1 MGEMRP
7 DSGPHFAG
15 GGEKMRQ
22 GNSTMNA
29 IMRHIAVV
37 GFVFLQSSGALAAPF
52 QIPDVDPLTSFLTLA
67 AIAVFVWAFRVVRML
82 SQSETKARQR
92 INELEIR
99 LNEAETAFAA
109 EAHVMIVWH
118 GKEEFPSRVIG
129 SMYGSAK
136 VPSTAA
142 DMLNFPAWLEA
153 DSSNV
158 IEDCIRTLRE
168 MGKPFNIGVRT
179 LNNELLEADGRAAG
193 GMATLRFRPLSGE
206 RRQITELNYDAR
218 KLGMQV
224 ERLSAVL
231 DSAPLPIWLRDGDG
245 RLSWVNRAYVKAVE
259 LPDSDAVLRSM
270 IEVASPERID
280 TTKADPKVGL
290 LGRTHAVF
298 AGAMRALNIHEVALP
313 EGKAGFAVDVSAL
326 EEIEKELDRHIKAHA
341 STLNKLDTAIAIFGP
356 DQRLRF
362 HNMAFAQ
369 LWPIDGQWLD
379 MHPTDGEILDR
390 LRTQRC
396 IPEQANY
403 REWRARQLSSY
414 TTLEMRESWWYL
426 PDGRSLHVVCEQH
439 PFGGVTYLYENVT
452 KEIQLESRYN
462 ELIGVQRETLD
473 NLEEAIALFGSDGRL
488 KLFNPAFSKFW
499 NFDGAFLQKE
509 PHVDQLASDAV
520 VIREAGAAWQEIKF
534 GITGMES
541 ERRALRGR
549 LTASDRILQYSSV
562 PLPDGNTLL
571 TFSDISDPAK
581 MERALRDRT
590 EALEAADRLKNAFL
604 SNVSYEVRTPLTSIL
619 GFAETLDLGLVG
631 ELSSKQR
638 EYVLDIKRSSEELKA
653 IIDAIIDLSA
663 IDAGAMELKL
673 AKLDVATILQSVA
686 EKLSPAMSRR
696 DQTLSIELAE
706 DSLAFVGDDLRVE
719 QVIANLLSN
728 AIGFSARGSQV
739 RMGARR
745 SGANIQIWIAD
756 SGRGI
761 DPEFQKKAF
770 ERFQSKPLPGSHRG
784 PGLGLAIVKS
794 FTELHGGNVSLI
806 SKLDRGTTVVCSF
819 PVDGPAKQN
828 PRSSPAE
835 RLSPQ
840 RVA

>member
-1 MGEMRP
+1 
-7 DSGPHFAG
+7 
-15 GGEKMRQ
+15 MRQ

-29 IMRHIAVV
+29 IMRHMAVAC
-37 GFVFLQSSGALAAPF
+37 FVFLQSRVAHAAPF
-52 QIPDVDPLTSFLTLA
+52 QIPDIDPLMSFLTLA
-67 AIAVFVWAFRVVRML
+67 AVAVFFWAFRVVRLL
-82 SQSETKARQR
+82 SQSENKARQR
-92 INELEIR
+92 ISELEIR

-136 VPSTAA
+136 VPTVAA

-168 MGKPFNIGVRT
+168 VGKPFNIGVKT
-179 LNNELLEADGRAAG
+179 LNNELLEADGRVAG

-206 RRQITELNYDAR
+206 RRQITELNYDVR

-231 DSAPLPIWLRDGDG
+231 DSAPLPIWLRDGEG

-259 LPDSDAVLRSM
+259 LPDSAAVLRSL
-270 IEVASPERID
+270 IEVAAPDRID

-290 LGRTHAVF
+290 LGRAHAVF

-313 EGKAGFAVDVSAL
+313 EGRAGFAVDVSEL
-326 EEIEKELDRHIKAHA
+326 EDIEKELDRHIKAHA

-369 LWPIDGQWLD
+369 LWPLDGQWLD

-403 REWRARQLSSY
+403 REWRAKQLSSY

-509 PHVDQLASDAV
+509 PHVDQLVSDAA

-631 ELSSKQR
+631 ELSPKQR

-673 AKLDVATILQSVA
+673 ARLDVAEVLQAVA
-686 EKLSPAMSRR
+686 EKLSPTMTRR

-706 DSLAFVGDDLRVE
+706 DSLAFVGDAMRVE
-719 QVIANLLSN
+719 QIVSNLLSN

-745 SGANIQIWIAD
+745 SGTNIQIWIAD

-784 PGLGLAIVKS
+784 PGLGLSIVKS

-828 PRSSPAE
+828 PRNDQAE
-835 RLSPQ
+835 PISPQ

>member
-1 MGEMRP
+1 MR
-7 DSGPHFAG
+7 
-15 GGEKMRQ
+15 E

-29 IMRHIAVV
+29 LMRHIAVA
-37 GFVFLQSSGALAAPF
+37 GFAFLQCGSAHAAPF
-52 QIPDVDPLTSFLTLA
+52 QIPDFDPLMSFLTLA
-67 AIAVFVWAFRVVRML
+67 AVAVFIWAFHVIRKL
-82 SQSETKARQR
+82 SQSENRARQR

-109 EAHVMIVWH
+109 EAHVMVVWR
-118 GKEEFPSRVIG
+118 GKDELPSRIIG

-136 VPSTAA
+136 VPTAVA
-142 DMLNFPAWLEA
+142 EMLNFPAWLEA

-245 RLSWVNRAYVKAVE
+245 RLSWVNQAYVKAVE
-259 LPDSDAVLRSM
+259 LPDSASVLRSL

-280 TTKADPKVGL
+280 TTKADPKTGL

-313 EGKAGFAVDVSAL
+313 EGRAGFAVDISEL

-369 LWPIDGQWLD
+369 LWPLDGKWLD

-403 REWRARQLSSY
+403 REWRAKQLSSY

-439 PFGGVTYLYENVT
+439 PFGGVTICMKT
-452 KEIQLESRYN
+452 SPRK
-462 ELIGVQRETLD
+462 
-473 NLEEAIALFGSDGRL
+473 
-488 KLFNPAFSKFW
+488 
-499 NFDGAFLQKE
+499 
-509 PHVDQLASDAV
+509 
-520 VIREAGAAWQEIKF
+520 
-534 GITGMES
+534 
-541 ERRALRGR
+541 
-549 LTASDRILQYSSV
+549 SS
-562 PLPDGNTLL
+562 
-571 TFSDISDPAK
+571 
-581 MERALRDRT
+581 
-590 EALEAADRLKNAFL
+590 
-604 SNVSYEVRTPLTSIL
+604 
-619 GFAETLDLGLVG
+619 
-631 ELSSKQR
+631 
-638 EYVLDIKRSSEELKA
+638 LKA
-653 IIDAIIDLSA
+653 ATTSLS
-663 IDAGAMELKL
+663 GCS
-673 AKLDVATILQSVA
+673 AKPSTIS
-686 EKLSPAMSRR
+686 K
-696 DQTLSIELAE
+696 
-706 DSLAFVGDDLRVE
+706 
-719 QVIANLLSN
+719 
-728 AIGFSARGSQV
+728 
-739 RMGARR
+739 
-745 SGANIQIWIAD
+745 
-756 SGRGI
+756 
-761 DPEFQKKAF
+761 
-770 ERFQSKPLPGSHRG
+770 KPLRCSG
-784 PGLGLAIVKS
+784 PMAV
-794 FTELHGGNVSLI
+794 
-806 SKLDRGTTVVCSF
+806 
-819 PVDGPAKQN
+819 
-828 PRSSPAE
+828 
-835 RLSPQ
+835 
-840 RVA
+840 

>member
-1 MGEMRP
+1 
-7 DSGPHFAG
+7 
-15 GGEKMRQ
+15 MRQ

-29 IMRHIAVV
+29 IMRHMAVAC
-37 GFVFLQSSGALAAPF
+37 FVFLQCRVAHAAPF
-52 QIPDVDPLTSFLTLA
+52 QIPDIDPLMSFLTLA
-67 AIAVFVWAFRVVRML
+67 AVAVFFWAFRVVRLL
-82 SQSETKARQR
+82 SQSENKARQR
-92 INELEIR
+92 ISELEIR

-136 VPSTAA
+136 VPTAAA

-168 MGKPFNIGVRT
+168 VGKPFNIGVKT
-179 LNNELLEADGRAAG
+179 LNNELLEADGRVAG

-206 RRQITELNYDAR
+206 RRQITELNYDVR

-231 DSAPLPIWLRDGDG
+231 DSAPLPIWLRDGEG

-259 LPDSDAVLRSM
+259 LPDSAAVLRSL
-270 IEVASPERID
+270 IEVAAPDRID

-290 LGRTHAVF
+290 LGRAHAVF

-313 EGKAGFAVDVSAL
+313 EGRAGFAVDVSEL
-326 EEIEKELDRHIKAHA
+326 EDIEKELDRHIKAHA

-369 LWPIDGQWLD
+369 LWPLDGQWLD

-403 REWRARQLSSY
+403 REWRAKQLSSY

-509 PHVDQLASDAV
+509 PHVDQLVSDAA

-631 ELSSKQR
+631 ELSPKQR

-673 AKLDVATILQSVA
+673 ARLDVAEVLQAVA
-686 EKLSPAMSRR
+686 EKLSPTMTRR

-706 DSLAFVGDDLRVE
+706 DSLAFVGDAMRVE
-719 QVIANLLSN
+719 QIVSNLLSN

-745 SGANIQIWIAD
+745 SGTNIQIWIAD

-784 PGLGLAIVKS
+784 PGLGLSIVKS

-828 PRSSPAE
+828 PRNDQAE
-835 RLSPQ
+835 PISPQ

>member
-1 MGEMRP
+1 MREG
-7 DSGPHFAG
+7 D
-15 GGEKMRQ
+15 
-22 GNSTMNA
+22 STMNA

-37 GFVFLQSSGALAAPF
+37 VPACLPCNSAYAAAFQMPNLDALS
-52 QIPDVDPLTSFLTLA
+52 SFLMFP
-67 AIAVFVWAFRVVRML
+67 AIAVFVWAFLVIRKLGRSENNARLRV
-82 SQSETKARQR
+82 
-92 INELEIR
+92 NELEVR
-99 LNEAETAFAA
+99 LNEAESAFAA
-109 EAHVMIVWH
+109 EAHVMVVWH
-118 GKEEFPSRVIG
+118 GKQDRPNRIIG

-136 VPSTAA
+136 VPATVE
-142 DMLNFPAWLEA
+142 DMLNFPVWLEA
-153 DSSNV
+153 DSSNM
-158 IEDCIRTLRE
+158 IEDRIHTLRE
-168 MGKPFNIGVRT
+168 IGKPFNIGVKT
-179 LNNELLEADGRAAG
+179 LHNELLEADGRAAG

-206 RRQITELNYDAR
+206 RQQLTELNYDAR

-231 DSAPLPIWLRDGDG
+231 DSAPLPIWLRNGDG
-245 RLSWVNRAYVKAVE
+245 KLSWVNQAYVKAVE
-259 LPDSDAVLRSM
+259 MPDSDAVLKSF
-270 IEVASPERID
+270 IEVAAPDRID

-298 AGAMRALNIHEVALP
+298 AGAMRALNIHEVKLP

-341 STLNKLDTAIAIFGP
+341 STLNKLTTAIAIFGP

-362 HNMAFAQ
+362 HNMAFAL
-369 LWPIDGQWLD
+369 LWPLDGQWLD
-379 MHPTDGEILDR
+379 LHPTDGEILDR

-499 NFDGAFLQKE
+499 NFDGQFLQKE
-509 PHVDQLASDAV
+509 PHIDQLASDAV
-520 VIREAGAAWQEIKF
+520 VIKEAGSAWQEIKF
-534 GITGMES
+534 GVTGMES

-590 EALEAADRLKNAFL
+590 EALEAADRLKNTFL

-631 ELSSKQR
+631 ELSPKQR

-673 AKLDVATILQSVA
+673 SKIDVSATLQSVG
-686 EKLSPAMSRR
+686 EKLSAAITRR
-696 DQTLSIELAE
+696 DQTLNIELAE
-706 DSLAFVGDDLRVE
+706 DSISFVGDTLRVE
-719 QVIANLLSN
+719 QIISNLLSN
-728 AIGFSARGSQV
+728 AIGFSARSSQI

-745 SGANIQIWIAD
+745 LGSNVQIWIAD
-756 SGRGI
+756 TGRGI

-794 FTELHGGNVSLI
+794 FTELHGGKVSLI

-819 PVDGPAKQN
+819 PIDGPVKQDHK
-828 PRSSPAE
+828 STHAE
-835 RLSPQ
+835 YISPQ

>member
-1 MGEMRP
+1 MRV
-7 DSGPHFAG
+7 
-15 GGEKMRQ
+15 

-29 IMRHIAVV
+29 LMRHTAVAV
-37 GFVFLQSSGALAAPF
+37 IVFLQCGPALAASF
-52 QIPDVDPLTSFLTLA
+52 QIPDIDPLTSFLTLA
-67 AIAVFVWAFRVVRML
+67 AVAVFVWAFLVVRKL
-82 SQSETKARQR
+82 SQGENRARQR
-92 INELEIR
+92 VSELEIR

-109 EAHVMIVWH
+109 EAHVMIVWR
-118 GKEEFPSRVIG
+118 GKQELPSRIIG

-136 VPSTAA
+136 VPPTSAEIV
-142 DMLNFPAWLEA
+142 DFLGWLEA
-153 DSSNV
+153 DSSNL
-158 IEDCIRTLRE
+158 IEDSLRTLRE
-168 MGKPFNIGVRT
+168 IGKPFNIGVKT
-179 LNNELLEADGRAAG
+179 LHNELLEADGRAAG

-206 RRQITELNYDAR
+206 RQQITELNYDAR

-231 DSAPLPIWLRDGDG
+231 DSAPLPIWLRNQDGK
-245 RLSWVNRAYVKAVE
+245 LSWVNRAYVKAVE
-259 LPDSDAVLRSM
+259 LPDSDAVLKSL
-270 IEVASPERID
+270 IEVATPDRID

-313 EGKAGFAVDVSAL
+313 EGTAGFAIDVSAM

-379 MHPTDGEILDR
+379 SHPTDGEILDR

-488 KLFNPAFSKFW
+488 KLFNPAFSNFW

-509 PHVDQLASDAV
+509 PHIDQLASDAV

-534 GITGMES
+534 GVTGMES

-549 LTASDRILQYSSV
+549 LTAQDRILQYSSV

-638 EYVLDIKRSSEELKA
+638 EYVLDIKRSSEDLKA

-663 IDAGAMELKL
+663 IDAGAMELRL
-673 AKLDVATILQSVA
+673 SKLDVGTILQSVA
-686 EKLSPAMSRR
+686 EKLSPSMVRR

-706 DSLAFVGDDLRVE
+706 DSLSFVGDDMRVE
-719 QVIANLLSN
+719 QIVANLLSN
-728 AIGFSARGSQV
+728 AIGFSARNSQI

-745 SGANIQIWIAD
+745 TGTNIQIWIAD

-770 ERFQSKPLPGSHRG
+770 ERFQSKPQPGSHRG

-819 PVDGPAKQN
+819 PIDGPARQN
-828 PRSSPAE
+828 SKTNPVES
-835 RLSPQ
+835 LSPR

>member
-1 MGEMRP
+1 MRA
-7 DSGPHFAG
+7 DSGRIAQAA
-15 GGEKMRQ
+15 GEKMRV

-29 IMRHIAVV
+29 LMRHTAVV
-37 GFVFLQSSGALAAPF
+37 MSVFLQCGQAVATSF
-52 QIPDVDPLTSFLTLA
+52 QIPNIDPLTSFLTLA
-67 AIAVFVWAFRVVRML
+67 AVAVFAWAFLVVRKL
-82 SQSETKARQR
+82 SQGENKARQR
-92 INELEIR
+92 VSELEIR

-109 EAHVMIVWH
+109 EAHVMIVWR
-118 GKEEFPSRVIG
+118 GKQELPSRIIG

-136 VPSTAA
+136 VPPTAA
-142 DMLNFPAWLEA
+142 EIVDFPGWLEA
-153 DSSNV
+153 DSSNL
-158 IEDCIRTLRE
+158 IEDSLRTLRE
-168 MGKPFNIGVRT
+168 IGKPFNIGVKT
-179 LNNELLEADGRAAG
+179 LHNELLEADGRAAG

-206 RRQITELNYDAR
+206 RQQITELNYDAR

-231 DSAPLPIWLRDGDG
+231 DSAPLPIWLRNQDGK
-245 RLSWVNRAYVKAVE
+245 LSWVNRAYVKAVE
-259 LPDSDAVLRSM
+259 LPDSDAVLKSL
-270 IEVASPERID
+270 IEVAAPDRID

-313 EGKAGFAVDVSAL
+313 EGTAGFAIDVSAM

-369 LWPIDGQWLD
+369 LWPVEGQWLD
-379 MHPTDGEILDR
+379 SHPTDGEILDR

-488 KLFNPAFSKFW
+488 KLFNPAFSNFW

-509 PHVDQLASDAV
+509 PHIDQLASDAV

-549 LTASDRILQYSSV
+549 LTAQDRILQYSSV

-631 ELSSKQR
+631 ELSPKQR
-638 EYVLDIKRSSEELKA
+638 EYVLDIKRSSEDLKA

-663 IDAGAMELKL
+663 IDAGAMELRL
-673 AKLDVATILQSVA
+673 SKLDVATILQSVA
-686 EKLSPAMSRR
+686 EKLSPSMVRR

-706 DSLAFVGDDLRVE
+706 DSLSFVGDDMRVE
-719 QVIANLLSN
+719 QIIANLLSN
-728 AIGFSARGSQV
+728 AIGFSARNSQI

-745 SGANIQIWIAD
+745 TGANIQIWIAD

-770 ERFQSKPLPGSHRG
+770 ERFQSKTQPGSHRG

-819 PVDGPAKQN
+819 PIDGPALQN
-828 PRSSPAE
+828 SKSNPVE

>member
-1 MGEMRP
+1 
-7 DSGPHFAG
+7 
-15 GGEKMRQ
+15 
-22 GNSTMNA
+22 MNA
-29 IMRHIAVV
+29 IMRHMAVAC
-37 GFVFLQSSGALAAPF
+37 FVFLQSRVAHAAAF
-52 QIPDVDPLTSFLTLA
+52 QIPDIDPLMSFLTLA
-67 AIAVFVWAFRVVRML
+67 AVAVFFWAFRVVRLL
-82 SQSETKARQR
+82 SQSENKARQR
-92 INELEIR
+92 ISELEIR

-136 VPSTAA
+136 VPTAAA

-168 MGKPFNIGVRT
+168 VGKPFNIGVKT
-179 LNNELLEADGRAAG
+179 LNNELLEADGRVAG

-206 RRQITELNYDAR
+206 RRQITELNYDVR

-231 DSAPLPIWLRDGDG
+231 DSAPLPIWLRDGEG

-259 LPDSDAVLRSM
+259 LPDSAAVLRSL
-270 IEVASPERID
+270 IEVAAPDRID

-290 LGRTHAVF
+290 LGRAHAVF

-313 EGKAGFAVDVSAL
+313 EGRAGFAVDVSEL
-326 EEIEKELDRHIKAHA
+326 EDIEKELDRHIKAHA

-369 LWPIDGQWLD
+369 LWPLDGQWLD

-403 REWRARQLSSY
+403 REWRAKQLSSY

-509 PHVDQLASDAV
+509 PHVDQLVSDAA

-631 ELSSKQR
+631 ELSPKQR

-673 AKLDVATILQSVA
+673 ARLDVAELLQAVA
-686 EKLSPAMSRR
+686 EKLSPTMTRR

-706 DSLAFVGDDLRVE
+706 DSLAFVGDAMRVE
-719 QVIANLLSN
+719 QIVSNLLSN

-745 SGANIQIWIAD
+745 SGTNIQIWIAD

-784 PGLGLAIVKS
+784 PGLGLSIVKS

-828 PRSSPAE
+828 PRNDQAE
-835 RLSPQ
+835 RISPQ

>member
-1 MGEMRP
+1 
-7 DSGPHFAG
+7 
-15 GGEKMRQ
+15 MRQ

-29 IMRHIAVV
+29 IMRHMAVAC
-37 GFVFLQSSGALAAPF
+37 FVFLQCRVAHAAPF
-52 QIPDVDPLTSFLTLA
+52 QIPDIDPLMSFLTLA
-67 AIAVFVWAFRVVRML
+67 AVAVFFWAFRVVRLL
-82 SQSETKARQR
+82 SQSENKARQR
-92 INELEIR
+92 ISELEIR

-136 VPSTAA
+136 VPTVAA

-168 MGKPFNIGVRT
+168 VGKPFNIGVKT
-179 LNNELLEADGRAAG
+179 LNNELLEADGRVAG

-206 RRQITELNYDAR
+206 RRQITELNYDVR

-231 DSAPLPIWLRDGDG
+231 DSAPLPIWLRDGEG

-259 LPDSDAVLRSM
+259 LPDSAAVLRSL
-270 IEVASPERID
+270 IEVAAPDRID

-290 LGRTHAVF
+290 LGRAHAVF

-313 EGKAGFAVDVSAL
+313 EGRAGFAVDVSEL
-326 EEIEKELDRHIKAHA
+326 EDIEKELDRHIKAHA

-369 LWPIDGQWLD
+369 LWPLDGQWLD

-403 REWRARQLSSY
+403 REWRAKQLSSY

-509 PHVDQLASDAV
+509 PHVDQLVSDAA

-631 ELSSKQR
+631 ELSPKQR

-673 AKLDVATILQSVA
+673 ARLDVAELLQAVA
-686 EKLSPAMSRR
+686 EKLSPTMTRR

-706 DSLAFVGDDLRVE
+706 DSLAFVGDAMRVE
-719 QVIANLLSN
+719 QIVSNLLSN

-745 SGANIQIWIAD
+745 SGTNIQIWIAD

-784 PGLGLAIVKS
+784 PGLGLSIVKS

-828 PRSSPAE
+828 PRNDQAE
-835 RLSPQ
+835 RISPQ

>member
-1 MGEMRP
+1 
-7 DSGPHFAG
+7 
-15 GGEKMRQ
+15 MRQ

-29 IMRHIAVV
+29 IMRHMAVAC
-37 GFVFLQSSGALAAPF
+37 FVFLQSRVAHAAPF
-52 QIPDVDPLTSFLTLA
+52 QIPDIDPLMSFLTLA
-67 AIAVFVWAFRVVRML
+67 AVAVFFWAFRVVRLL
-82 SQSETKARQR
+82 SQSENKARQR
-92 INELEIR
+92 ISELEIR

-136 VPSTAA
+136 VPTAAA

-168 MGKPFNIGVRT
+168 VGKPFNIGVKT
-179 LNNELLEADGRAAG
+179 LNNELLEADGRVAG

-206 RRQITELNYDAR
+206 RRQITELNYDVR

-231 DSAPLPIWLRDGDG
+231 DSAPLPIWLRDGEG

-259 LPDSDAVLRSM
+259 LPDSAAVLRSL
-270 IEVASPERID
+270 IEVAAPDRID

-290 LGRTHAVF
+290 LGRAHAVF

-313 EGKAGFAVDVSAL
+313 EGRAGFAVDVSEL
-326 EEIEKELDRHIKAHA
+326 EDIEKELDRHIKAHA

-369 LWPIDGQWLD
+369 LWPLDGQWLD

-403 REWRARQLSSY
+403 REWRAKQLSSY

-509 PHVDQLASDAV
+509 PHVDQLVSDAA

-631 ELSSKQR
+631 ELSPKQR

-673 AKLDVATILQSVA
+673 ARLDVAEVLQAVA
-686 EKLSPAMSRR
+686 EKLSPTMTRR

-706 DSLAFVGDDLRVE
+706 DSLAFVGDAMRVE
-719 QVIANLLSN
+719 QIVSNLLSN

-745 SGANIQIWIAD
+745 SGTNIQIWIAD

-784 PGLGLAIVKS
+784 PGLGLSIVKS

-828 PRSSPAE
+828 PRNDQAE
-835 RLSPQ
+835 PISPQ

>member
-1 MGEMRP
+1 
-7 DSGPHFAG
+7 
-15 GGEKMRQ
+15 MRQ

-29 IMRHIAVV
+29 IMRHMAVAC
-37 GFVFLQSSGALAAPF
+37 FVFLQSRVAHAAPF
-52 QIPDVDPLTSFLTLA
+52 QIPDIDPLMSFLTLA
-67 AIAVFVWAFRVVRML
+67 AVAVFFWAFRVVRLL
-82 SQSETKARQR
+82 SQSENKARQR
-92 INELEIR
+92 ISELEIR

-136 VPSTAA
+136 VPTAAA

-168 MGKPFNIGVRT
+168 VGKPFNIGVKT
-179 LNNELLEADGRAAG
+179 LNNELLEADGRVAG

-206 RRQITELNYDAR
+206 RRQITELNYDVR

-231 DSAPLPIWLRDGDG
+231 DSAPLPIWLRDGEG

-259 LPDSDAVLRSM
+259 LPDSAAVLRSL
-270 IEVASPERID
+270 IEVAAPDRID

-290 LGRTHAVF
+290 LGRAHAVF

-313 EGKAGFAVDVSAL
+313 EGRAGFAVDVSEL
-326 EEIEKELDRHIKAHA
+326 EDIEKELDRHIKAHA

-369 LWPIDGQWLD
+369 LWPLDGQWLD

-403 REWRARQLSSY
+403 REWRAKQLSSY

-509 PHVDQLASDAV
+509 PHVDQLVSDAA

-631 ELSSKQR
+631 ELSPKQR

-673 AKLDVATILQSVA
+673 ARLDVAEVLQAVA
-686 EKLSPAMSRR
+686 EKLSPTMTRR

-706 DSLAFVGDDLRVE
+706 DSLAFVGDAMRVE
-719 QVIANLLSN
+719 QIVSNLLSN

-739 RMGARR
+739 RMGAKR
-745 SGANIQIWIAD
+745 SGTNIQIWIAD

-784 PGLGLAIVKS
+784 PGLGLSIVKS

-828 PRSSPAE
+828 PRNDQAE
-835 RLSPQ
+835 RISPQ